1 MSFYLSPSLLSAD
14 FGELRRDTEML
25 NASAADWLHIDIMD
39 GHFVPNITFGP
50 PVTKAIKK
58 HAKKP
63 LDVHLMITQP
73 ERYLSAFK
81 EAGADILSVHAE
93 ACTHLHRTLSEIR
106 QLGMKAGVVLNP
118 HTPLCQVE
126 YVLEYCDLLLLMSVN
141 PGFGGQ
147 KFIENTYRKLEEA
160 AKLKA
165 RYNPNLI
172 IEIDGGVNL
181 DNTPKL
187 LASGANALVAGAA
200 VFAAEDV
207 PAQIKTMKALGD
219 KA

>member
-14 FGELRRDTEML
+14 FGELRREVEML

-58 HAKKP
+58 HSKKP

-81 EAGADILSVHAE
+81 DTGADYLSVHAE
-93 ACTHLHRTLSEIR
+93 ACTHLNRTLSEIR

-118 HTPLCQVE
+118 HTPLSQVE

-187 LASGANALVAGAA
+187 LALGANALVAGAA

-207 PAQIKTMKALGD
+207 PAQIKAMKALGE